1 MDINEA
7 KVVRYQNANGEP
19 ALTYYYEIAGDSTE
33 TKPTAN
39 VADGSIFTETDT
51 GDVYI
56 YNAKGAEWNKMFGL
70 SGGGGA
76 GQNKKSVITGT
87 LATFAD
93 DFAEFFGITNKAEA
107 TQILLDYKS
116 GKYNSVLYIDGTVL
130 GAGGNYFPFN
140 TDYSPDSVSVHWYGF
155 GFIWGIPEGVLE
167 TGALI
172 DLKYDDGFT
181 LYAWMYQNGD
191 GTNPTDIMPYAANI
205 PYELTVYEHPMS

>member
-70 SGGGGA
+70 SGGGA

-93 DFAEFFGITNKAEA
+93 DFAELFGVSTYLES
-107 TQILLDYKS
+107 LGVVLDFKRNNVS
-116 GKYNSVLYIDGTVL
+116 AVLKIDGTVL
-130 GAGGNYFPFN
+130 GVGTYYFNLVCDPDPGNESGYIFAQ
-140 TDYSPDSVSVHWYGF
+140 V
-155 GFIWGIPEGVLE
+155 FIWDAGVLQN
-167 TGALI
+167 GAL
-172 DLKYDDGFT
+172 FT
-181 LYAWMYQNGD
+181 LLYQNDAYTVSAWVYQNGD

-205 PYELTVYEHPMS
+205 PYELTVYYHPMS

>member
-19 ALTYYYEIAGDSTE
+19 ALTYYYEISGDSTE

-70 SGGGGA
+70 SGGGA

-93 DFAEFFGITNKAEA
+93 DFAELFGVST
-107 TQILLDYKS
+107 LLDS
-116 GKYNSVLYIDGTVL
+116 LGVVLDFKKNNVSAVLKIDGTVL
-130 GAGGNYFPFN
+130 GVGTSYFNLVCDPDPENESGYLFAQAFLWQGDGNL
-140 TDYSPDSVSVHWYGF
+140 TK
-155 GFIWGIPEGVLE
+155 
-167 TGALI
+167 GAL
-172 DLKYDDGFT
+172 LT
-181 LYAWMYQNGD
+181 LLYENDAYTVSAWMYQNGD
-191 GTNPTDIMPYAANI
+191 GTNPTDIMQYAANI
-205 PYELTVYEHPMS
+205 PYKLTVYYHPMS